1 MIAAGGPRFDESLSS
16 VVRGLHVG
24 EVAFASVVA
33 ACLLFAW
40 LERRGRRQW
49 ARVPMATFVASARPY
64 RASEVISEHLTR
76 APRIVRLVAFSGLA
90 FGHMFIPLILL
101 ALLSYPFDGI
111 AIPLIPG
118 IALAL
123 LNWVCAWLLLGRSP
137 NASQAAR
144 LAAVGSL
151 MSNVGLLVMSVAHL
165 VGVELQRRDGIQ
177 HACSTSVTLVVI
189 VFATSSIALAG
200 VMLRALRTCRRELEW
215 ADSRQPSIGARV
227 PPMTVRDAVVDDE
240 VVFGLEQEAELT
252 RPRHG
257 SR

>member
-1 MIAAGGPRFDESLSS
+1 MITASGPRFDESLSS

-24 EVAFASVVA
+24 EIAFASMVGA
-33 ACLLFAW
+33 WLLFSW

-49 ARVPMATFVASARPY
+49 ARVPMATYIASARPY

-76 APRIVRLVAFSGLA
+76 APRMVRLVAFSGLA
-90 FGHMFIPLILL
+90 FGHLFIPLILL
-101 ALLSYPFDGI
+101 ALVSYPFDGI

-123 LNWVCAWLLLGRSP
+123 LNWICAWLLLGRSP

-151 MSNVGLLVMSVAHL
+151 MANVGLLVMAAAHL
-165 VGVELQRRDGIQ
+165 VGVELQRRDGIE

-189 VFATSSIALAG
+189 VFATSSIALAV
-200 VMLRALRTCRRELEW
+200 VMLRALRTCHRELDW
-215 ADSRQPSIGARV
+215 ADGHHPSISPAV
-227 PPMTVRDAVVDDE
+227 PPMPCET
-240 VVFGLEQEAELT
+240 
-252 RPRHG
+252 P
-257 SR
+257 SRTTKS